1 MPKKNFHSTYSAA
14 VLIITALPFAQA
26 QTASPTIQDMTGSN
40 MCLQSANFPKPHGES
55 DLKGNAKLPA
65 YCDCFMAKFG
75 ARAQKAALDVQANP
89 GKTPRKTLQ
98 ESHAEELAM
107 RNSCRQQLGLPPVAD
122 HGK

>member
-1 MPKKNFHSTYSAA
+1 MLKKIFASTCSAA
-14 VLIITALPFAQA
+14 VLISTTLPFAQA
-26 QTASPTIQDMTGSN
+26 QTSAPTIQDMTGSN

-55 DLKGNAKLPA
+55 DLKGNAKLPE
-65 YCDCFMAKFG
+65 YCDCFMAKFS
-75 ARAQKAALDVQANP
+75 ARAQKTALDMQANP

-107 RNSCRQQLGLPPVAD
+107 RNSCRKQLGLPLVAD